1 MDICYKRFLF
11 VLLLLFVLA
20 RITVKILKLLLLFKI
35 HVPWAMLVEST
46 KKKKKKDDPICQS
59 LLVIDDLKYIRSHTR
74 ILQGSY
80 SFLIVL
86 TKKLLCISCEVL
98 ICIKIYFQSSV
109 EQLSNLRGKAD
120 ADGKEIGVT
129 IR

>member
-46 KKKKKKDDPICQS
+46 KKKKKK
-59 LLVIDDLKYIRSHTR
+59 R
-74 ILQGSY
+74 
-80 SFLIVL
+80 
-86 TKKLLCISCEVL
+86 
-98 ICIKIYFQSSV
+98 
-109 EQLSNLRGKAD
+109 
-120 ADGKEIGVT
+120 
-129 IR
+129 